1 MAAARRACGEGARRR
16 RADGGRQACL
26 QGGAR
31 RCAAET
37 RGWGPPGMPAGRA
50 RQKVAFVWLKSAEN
64 TKSLV
69 CVVGI
74 CREKG
79 CLAGVANGEQALLQ
93 KNRRSKARSLSA
105 AFSYEIIF
113 HNLRPYRAPV
123 DGFPTTQTELFAK
136 MPLLNHTNASFCTDF
151 PAKKSHRSSKG
162 RPKAFKVPDIALMR
176 TDKLLLARQ
185 SAHVGVRAIVI

>member
-1 MAAARRACGEGARRR
+1 MRRK
-16 RADGGRQACL
+16 L
-26 QGGAR
+26 
-31 RCAAET
+31 
-37 RGWGPPGMPAGRA
+37 
-50 RQKVAFVWLKSAEN
+50 AFVWLKSAEIA
-64 TKSLV
+64 KCRV

-105 AFSYEIIF
+105 AFPYAFTF

-136 MPLLNHTNASFCTDF
+136 MPLFNHTNASFCTGF
-151 PAKKSHRSSKG
+151 PAKKPHRSQKG
-162 RPKAFKVPDIALMR
+162 RPKAFKVPAEALTR
-176 TDKLLLARQ
+176 TDKMLLPE
-185 SAHVGVRAIVI
+185 RACRSSCNRDLD